1 MLALQQ
7 PMGTYGARA
16 AQLAAQTT
24 AGQGMLPPAA
34 QQVAQ
39 AAALARLAQVEKQN
53 KPARALTVAVPLW
66 AQRSAIGAGAVI
78 MRVKSEIRGAGMPH
92 RCSVGAD

>member
-7 PMGTYGARA
+7 PMEAYGARA
-16 AQLAAQTT
+16 AQLATQAA
-24 AGQGMLPPAA
+24 AGRGTLPPTA
-34 QQVAQ
+34 QQAAQ
-39 AAALARLAQVEKQN
+39 AAALARLAQVEKQD

-78 MRVKSEIRGAGMPH
+78 MRVKSEIKGAGMPH
-92 RCSVGAD
+92 RCSVGAG